1 MKRAWM
7 VSAVVLAGV
16 SAAGADEFRAAGDQA
31 WCAEERDGSRDL
43 ERHCEVRESTVAAS
57 ARIAVD
63 AAPNGGI
70 SVAAWDRN
78 EVRVLAKVS
87 AFAETEAEARR
98 LTSAVAIRRDGT
110 IQADGPQAE
119 RRHRAWWTVSYRLQV
134 PARTD
139 LDLRSMNGGIKIA
152 GVRGHSAFETTNG
165 GVSVV
170 DAGGRVPGRTTNGGV
185 SVKLA
190 GARGDGDGLDVQTT
204 NGGVTIAIPEGYNAH
219 LETGTVNGGINLE
232 FPMTV
237 QGRIKGRFSTD
248 LGAGGPTVRAVTTNG
263 GVVVRRR

>member
-7 VSAVVLAGV
+7 VGVVVLAGV

-43 ERHCEVRESTVAAS
+43 ERYCEVREATVAA
-57 ARIAVD
+57 AGRIAVD
-63 AAPNGGI
+63 ATPNGGI
-70 SVAAWDRN
+70 SAEAWDRN

-98 LTSAVAIRRDGT
+98 LVSAVTIRREGT
-110 IQADGPQAE
+110 IQADGPESE
-119 RRHRAWWTVSYRLQV
+119 RRRRAWWTVSYRLRV

-139 LDLRSMNGGIKIA
+139 LDLRSMNGGIRIA

-170 DAGGRVPGRTTNGGV
+170 DAGGSVQGRTTNGGV
-185 SVKLA
+185 SLKLS
-190 GARGDGDGLDVQTT
+190 GDRWDGDGLDVQTT

-219 LETGTVNGGINLE
+219 LETGTVNGGIDLE

-248 LGAGGPTVRAVTTNG
+248 LGSGGPTIRAVTTNG